1 MSANLDLLEAVKAG
15 DVERVKA
22 LLEPDPALVNARDDS
37 GNSAVL
43 LAVYY
48 GRKNVV
54 ELLLSYKPHM
64 NLFEASAAGDL
75 QRVTALLREDP
86 DLEGDRV
93 NSFAHDGFTPLGL
106 ASFFGHGGGG
116 KYLLSRGAEANLA
129 SRNRMQV
136 MPLHSAV
143 AGRHVGVARTLLE
156 HGADVNAAQQDGFV
170 PLHGAAQNGQPD
182 MIELL
187 LEYGADVNAKNAEG
201 LTALAI
207 AVQEGHAGAA
217 ELLRQHGAM

>member
-75 QRVTALLREDP
+75 QRVTALLREFHRAGHTLLVATHDP
-86 DLEGDRV
+86 TIGDLSDHGVGNLILEGGLLKL
-93 NSFAHDGFTPLGL
+93 SPPEEPL
-106 ASFFGHGGGG
+106 
-116 KYLLSRGAEANLA
+116 
-129 SRNRMQV
+129 
-136 MPLHSAV
+136 
-143 AGRHVGVARTLLE
+143 
-156 HGADVNAAQQDGFV
+156 AD
-170 PLHGAAQNGQPD
+170 
-182 MIELL
+182 IEL
-187 LEYGADVNAKNAEG
+187 GRIFSKTN
-201 LTALAI
+201 
-207 AVQEGHAGAA
+207 
-217 ELLRQHGAM
+217 RQGERQT

>member
-1 MSANLDLLEAVKAG
+1 MSANRDLLEAVKAG
-15 DVERVKA
+15 DLERVKA
-22 LLEPDPALVNARDDS
+22 LLDSDPALVDARDDS

-43 LAVYY
+43 LGVYY

-54 ELLLSYKPHM
+54 ELLLSCKPEL
-64 NLFEASAAGDL
+64 NLFEASATGDAE
-75 QRVTALLREDP
+75 RVKALLGEDP
-86 DLEGDRV
+86 DIERDRV

-106 ASFFGHGGGG
+106 ASFFGHAEVVE
-116 KYLLSRGAEANLA
+116 YLLSRGAEANLA

-136 MPLHSAV
+136 MPLHSTV
-143 AGRHVGVARTLLE
+143 AGRHAGIARTLLE
-156 HGADVNAAQQDGFV
+156 HGADVNSAQQDGFV
-170 PLHGAAQNGQPD
+170 PLHGAAQNGQPG

-187 LEYGADVNAKNAEG
+187 LEYGADVNAKNADG

-207 AVQEGHAGAA
+207 AVQEGHSETA

>member
-1 MSANLDLLEAVKAG
+1 
-15 DVERVKA
+15 
-22 LLEPDPALVNARDDS
+22 
-37 GNSAVL
+37 
-43 LAVYY
+43 
-48 GRKNVV
+48 
-54 ELLLSYKPHM
+54 
-64 NLFEASAAGDL
+64 
-75 QRVTALLREDP
+75 
-86 DLEGDRV
+86 
-93 NSFAHDGFTPLGL
+93 
-106 ASFFGHGGGG
+106 
-116 KYLLSRGAEANLA
+116 
-129 SRNRMQV
+129 
-136 MPLHSAV
+136 V
-143 AGRHVGVARTLLE
+143 AGRHAGIARTLLE

>member
-75 QRVTALLREDP
+75 QRLRALLGEDP
-86 DLEGDRV
+86 DLQRDSA
-93 NSFAHDGFTPLGL
+93 NSFARDGFTPLGL
-106 ASFFGHGGGG
+106 ASFFGHGGGV

-143 AGRHVGVARTLLE
+143 AGCHAGIARTLLE

>member
-106 ASFFGHGGGG
+106 ASFFGHGDVVE
-116 KYLLSRGAEANLA
+116 LVLSRGAEVNLA
-129 SRNRMQV
+129 SANRMQV

-143 AGRHVGVARTLLE
+143 AGRHAGIARTLLE

>member
-37 GNSAVL
+37 GSSAVL
-43 LAVYY
+43 LGVYY

-54 ELLLSYKPHM
+54 ELLLSYKPYM

-75 QRVTALLREDP
+75 KRIKALLEEDP
-86 DLEGDRV
+86 DLERDRV

-106 ASFFGHGGGG
+106 ASFFGHGGVVE
-116 KYLLSRGAEANLA
+116 YLLSRGAEANLA

-143 AGRHVGVARTLLE
+143 AGRHIGIARTLLE

-170 PLHGAAQNGQPD
+170 PLHGAAQNGQAD

-187 LEYGADVNAKNAEG
+187 LEYGADVNAQNAEG

>member
-106 ASFFGHGGGG
+106 ASFFGHGGVV

-136 MPLHSAV
+136 MPLHSAD
-143 AGRHVGVARTLLE
+143 VARINHLQL
-156 HGADVNAAQQDGFV
+156 
-170 PLHGAAQNGQPD
+170 
-182 MIELL
+182 
-187 LEYGADVNAKNAEG
+187 
-201 LTALAI
+201 
-207 AVQEGHAGAA
+207 
-217 ELLRQHGAM
+217 

>member
-75 QRVTALLREDP
+75 QRVTALLGEDP

-106 ASFFGHGGGG
+106 ASFFGHGGVV

-143 AGRHVGVARTLLE
+143 AGRHIGIARTLLE
-156 HGADVNAAQQDGFV
+156 HGADVNAAQQEGFV
-170 PLHGAAQNGQPD
+170 PLHGAAQNGQPG

-187 LEYGADVNAKNAEG
+187 LEYGADVNPKNAEG

>member
-1 MSANLDLLEAVKAG
+1 MSANRDLLEAVKAG
-15 DVERVKA
+15 DVERVKP
-22 LLEPDPALVNARDDS
+22 LIESDPALVNAADES

-48 GRKNVV
+48 GRKTIL
-54 ELLLSYKPHM
+54 ELLLSHGPELS
-64 NLFEASAAGDL
+64 LFEASAAGDGE
-75 QRVTALLREDP
+75 RVKALLGEDP
-86 DLEGDRV
+86 DLEMDRV

-106 ASFFGHGGGG
+106 ASFFGHGDVVE
-116 KYLLSRGAEANLA
+116 LVLSRGAEVNLA
-129 SRNRMQV
+129 SANRMQV

-143 AGRHVGVARTLLE
+143 AGRHAGIARTLLE

-170 PLHGAAQNGQPD
+170 PLHEAAQNGQLD

-187 LEYGADVNAKNAEG
+187 LDYGADVGAKNADG